1 MHRAGE
7 ISGSPPGPA
16 HSGLVHTGFGAGN
29 PNGLLHRQPA
39 LPPMRGCLSGV
50 RSLPLVVVSHAS
62 QRRFMDRR
70 LSWLSRSTGG
80 ARLSQSLVASIRNLT
95 WLARSEARRL
105 SIDRRLVALLS
116 AHPLSVRGEARLSCA
131 HPSRR
136 RPLRVLPASLAD
148 AKAVPPHWS
157 CLLRCPGVAC
167 DSLSSLSRGSPSAPL
182 GRLWQLRAVRR
193 PWRP

>member
-1 MHRAGE
+1 MHRARE

-16 HSGLVHTGFGAGN
+16 HSGLGHTGFGDGD

-39 LPPMRGCLSGV
+39 LPPMRGCPSGV

-136 RPLRVLPASLAD
+136 RPLRVLPAPWLMPKPCLPIGHARCVAPVLLATR
-148 AKAVPPHWS
+148 S
-157 CLLRCPGVAC
+157 VA
-167 DSLSSLSRGSPSAPL
+167 
-182 GRLWQLRAVRR
+182 
-193 PWRP
+193 